1 MRTPPVLM
9 GGSNE
14 RLKYYLTNQSGR
26 FSPEAVLSLSTVYT
40 TPRGTSTRTDAFL
53 SIVRQTSLLHP
64 SRSSKSYTYTCI
76 CLVGHYGE
84 YSFYSSFSFLAAA
97 ISSPCILRVPRLRPP
112 ASRLHLLYTI
122 YPDNQGPNR
131 DPPLE
136 VQRQRSYTGPYAIP
150 PFLADKKYHSFELQE
165 LLDDLNDI
173 MDTSFPLSPSLYFHL
188 IACMSRDYDLGLAHS
203 YLRPHWFSDF
213 ATLQSEDGEGGIRGR
228 SSAPRCA

>member
-1 MRTPPVLM
+1 M

-14 RLKYYLTNQSGR
+14 RLKYYLTINLDDFLPR
-26 FSPEAVLSLSTVYT
+26 LFSPSLLSTPRREAQAHEQ
-40 TPRGTSTRTDAFL
+40 TPFSL
-53 SIVRQTSLLHP
+53 KVRQTSSPPESLVQVLYVHMFSWSLRRILVLFFFLLPRRQYFVSLYPVCP
-64 SRSSKSYTYTCI
+64 S
-76 CLVGHYGE
+76 
-84 YSFYSSFSFLAAA
+84 
-97 ISSPCILRVPRLRPP
+97 PP
-112 ASRLHLLYTI
+112 TSRLHLLYTI

-173 MDTSFPLSPSLYFHL
+173 MDTSFPLLSPSLYFHL
-188 IACMSRDYDLGLAHS
+188 ITCMSRDYDLGLAYS

-213 ATLQSEDGEGGIRGR
+213 ATL
-228 SSAPRCA
+228 